1 MKKLIF
7 ALLLLLAVA
16 CTTAACA
23 DNSAI
28 EPPAGN
34 SPAGNNPAESTT
46 PADTAKAET
55 AEETA
60 AETAPSDTSR
70 RIQFPLTSAD
80 DTTSYVA
87 LPDMNFEGP
96 QLLEFF
102 IQTELSVGSETVS
115 AFKLPICENGQNNLQ
130 VIACTDREDGSY
142 RLIYML
148 ESAYVQ
154 EVEGMDMQYVEMQ
167 CSSLTF
173 IPNKVSV
180 GAPTHYYLDGGDS
193 VHFGYYETQRQSTLA
208 RYQRTNRAAL
218 EHSENLIYLY
228 SNPEKYEYTV
238 LYSCIDGVETVNT
251 PVESIPEF
259 PFTLFNE
266 YGFDN

>member
-7 ALLLLLAVA
+7 TLFLLLAVV
-16 CTTAACA
+16 CTAACA
-23 DNSAI
+23 DNSAV

-70 RIQFPLTSAD
+70 RIQFPLVSAD

-87 LPDMNFEGP
+87 LPDMNSEGP

-130 VIACTDREDGSY
+130 VIACTGKEDGSY

-154 EVEGMDMQYVEMQ
+154 EVEGMDMQYVQMQ

-180 GAPTHYYLDGGDS
+180 GAPSHYHLDGGDS
-193 VHFGYYETQRQSTLA
+193 VHFGYYEMQRQSTLA

-218 EHSENLIYLY
+218 ERSENLVYLY
-228 SNPEKYEYTV
+228 SNLEKYEYTV

-259 PFTLFNE
+259 PFTLVNE

>member
-7 ALLLLLAVA
+7 ALLLLLAVV
-16 CTTAACA
+16 CTAACA
-23 DNSAI
+23 DNSAV

-34 SPAGNNPAESTT
+34 SPAGNSPAESITESAV
-46 PADTAKAET
+46 PADT

-70 RIQFPLTSAD
+70 RIQFPLVSAD

-87 LPDMNFEGP
+87 LPDMKSEGP

-115 AFKLPICENGQNNLQ
+115 AFKLPIRDHGLNNLQ
-130 VIACTDREDGSY
+130 VIACTDKEDGSY
-142 RLIYML
+142 RLIFML

-193 VHFGYYETQRQSTLA
+193 VHFGYYEMQRQSTLA

-218 EHSENLIYLY
+218 ERSENLVYLY
-228 SNPEKYEYTV
+228 SDPEKYEYTV

-251 PVESIPEF
+251 PAESMPEF
-259 PFTLFNE
+259 PFALFNE